1 MTQTELRRNAAQL
14 AREIRAIPHSVG
26 WGVRGW
32 NQQVRIA
39 IRNYMKNVTSFIRA
53 NKEQNYDHQK
63 A

>member
-1 MTQTELRRNAAQL
+1 MKQTELRRDAAQL

-39 IRNYMKNVTSFIRA
+39 IRNYMNNVSSFIRA
-53 NKEQNYDHQK
+53 NKE
-63 A
+63 